1 MVLLLR
7 EAQEVMEMI
16 GKVCQDLQMVVLEML
31 FMQEAMEQIVQVI
44 IKEEEVVEGEI
55 ATEQEQV
62 VVEQLAVLLGMEVM
76 EVQELQMVLGKM
88 VVIMVEVQGVADA
101 IYQAD
106 QAAMAELVVL
116 F

>member
-31 FMQEAMEQIVQVI
+31 FMQAAMEQIVQVI

-101 IYQAD
+101 IHQAD